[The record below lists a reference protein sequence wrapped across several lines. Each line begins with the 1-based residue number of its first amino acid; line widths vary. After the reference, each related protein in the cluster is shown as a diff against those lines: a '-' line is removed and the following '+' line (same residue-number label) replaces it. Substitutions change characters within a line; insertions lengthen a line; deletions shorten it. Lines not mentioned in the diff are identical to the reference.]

1 MGDTKKLRILACPS
15 NHGGCAYYRILLPM
29 QKLEELHGDE
39 VEIRFDDNP
48 LGWCKETGKTTPE
61 NFEYENLKWAD
72 VVFTQNIHNFGGNYT
87 IEIMRKA
94 HELGKF
100 THFDTDDLLTNLY
113 KGHRLYGVYED
124 QQLDEVT
131 KYIYNNVDLVSVT
144 QRKFAQRIAPFVNGA
159 LVVIKN
165 AIDYRLPCWN
175 SKKLPK
181 PKKLTRVGWV
191 GGIHH
196 DVDIK
201 HFSLIPYLVNQKVG
215 PQKVHWGFYGKPQQ
229 PPGERDWQWDV
240 WEGYEQQVKKGLRGQ
255 SNYTIYPA
263 MPPNTYGEM
272 YRNIDVNIAVLDNNE
287 FNDSKSEIKAME
299 CGRYGIPLVATN
311 VGCYDEIIV
320 NGQTGYLIDPSNPKK
335 EWVKALSKCIND
347 PKHVQE
353 MGMALKTLCD
363 ELYDINK
370 IVGGR
375 LALYRQMMDLKK
387 QALSDALMDQK
398 EKNIVEGIKA

>member
-1 MGDTKKLRILACPS
+1 MGNTKKLRILAANS
-15 NHGGCAYYRILLPM
+15 NLGGCAYYRIMLPM
-29 QKLEELHGDE
+29 QKLAELYPDE
-39 VEIRFDDNP
+39 VEVRFDDNP

-165 AIDYRLPCWN
+165 AIDYSLPCWN

-201 HFSLIPYLVNQKVG
+201 HFSLIPHLVNQKVG

-255 SNYTIYPA
+255 SNYTIFPA

-272 YRNIDVNIAVLDNNE
+272 YTNIDVNIAVLDNNE

-335 EWVKALSKCIND
+335 EWVKALSRCIND

-387 QALSDALMDQK
+387 QALSDALMEQK
-398 EKNIVEGIKA
+398 EKNIVEDVTA

>member
-1 MGDTKKLRILACPS
+1 MGNTKKLRILAANS
-15 NHGGCAYYRILLPM
+15 NLGGCAYYRIMLPM
-29 QKLEELHGDE
+29 QKLAELYPDE
-39 VEIRFDDNP
+39 VEVRFDDNP

-165 AIDYRLPCWN
+165 AIDYSLPCWN

-201 HFSLIPYLVNQKVG
+201 HFSLIPHLVNQKVG

-255 SNYTIYPA
+255 SNYTIFPA

-272 YRNIDVNIAVLDNNE
+272 YTNIDVNIAVLDNNE

-387 QALSDALMDQK
+387 QALSDALMEQK
-398 EKNIVEGIKA
+398 EKNIVEDVTA